1 MEKYATKYIIFSKI
15 CQVFPT
21 GGKIDGQN
29 ARRFPGEKQEGSAKK
44 KRPHRFFFCAY
55 CIPAAVSMPSTQ
67 TGSVSKGCVP

>member
-29 ARRFPGEKQEGSAKK
+29 GRRFPGEKQGEAQ
-44 KRPHRFFFCAY
+44 KRSGLTASFFCAY